1 MKLRVKVAP
10 GSRLDAVRQ
19 LADGTF
25 QIKIREVPEG
35 GKANQYLIRYLSQLL
50 KLPLS
55 SITILRGKTN
65 SIKLISIE
73 ADEHLVHQQL
83 QNAANI

>member
-1 MKLRVKVAP
+1 MKLQVKVAP

-35 GKANQYLIRYLSQLL
+35 GKANQYLVKYLSKVL

-55 SITILRGKTN
+55 SITLTRGNT
-65 SIKLISIE
+65 SSVKLFAINAGE
-73 ADEHLVHQQL
+73 AKVYQQL
-83 QNAANI
+83 LIAANA